1 MRAFRAPASRQLLSV
16 MKFDHILKKWRAR
29 WKGGDSAAEG
39 GREIPETQ
47 QVGLWGEQV
56 AAMSLCDGGY
66 KILGKRVRMRRD
78 EIDIVAAC
86 DVGGGVEMIVF
97 VEVKTRR
104 ADWFGGGKAALD
116 KRKRHALCRAA
127 AKYMQRLPKKPF
139 RFDLIEVVGDM
150 GSGAPPVVR
159 HFKNAFPMELRYV
172 PNGLHKKNF

>member
-29 WKGGDSAAEG
+29 WKGGDSATEG
-39 GREIPETQ
+39 GGGIPETQ
-47 QVGLWGEQV
+47 RIGLWGEQIAV
-56 AAMSLCDGGY
+56 KALCDDGY

-78 EIDIVAAC
+78 EIDIV
-86 DVGGGVEMIVF
+86 